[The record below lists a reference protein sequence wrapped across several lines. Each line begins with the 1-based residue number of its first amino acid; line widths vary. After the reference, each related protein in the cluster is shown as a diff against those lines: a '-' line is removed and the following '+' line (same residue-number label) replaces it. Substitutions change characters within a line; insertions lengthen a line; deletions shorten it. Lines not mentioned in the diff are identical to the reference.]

1 MVHLTFGQIADISIT
16 AVRDYLKFP
25 VFTDRVLVRKVI
37 NSVVSVRPATRLF
50 VSTVTFEF
58 MRF

>member
-25 VFTDRVLVRKVI
+25 VFTDRVLGGK
-37 NSVVSVRPATRLF
+37 
-50 VSTVTFEF
+50 
-58 MRF
+58 